1 MGLHSTLAGVVV
13 QSEEGCENS
22 ARKGLRMSH
31 KLTIEEYIK
40 FDKNALDRHEYFS
53 GEIRVMVGNPDHAC
67 LCGNIAA
74 HLHLKLHGSRY
85 ALFNSQLRVKV
96 PAAPPYRY
104 PDVSVVDGEFVI
116 EELQGVQLLVNPLL
130 LIEVLSP
137 STAEYDLGKKFT
149 EYKSIASF
157 QEYLAISQT
166 HPHVIRYFRHPNGF
180 WVRHDIEGIENEV
193 LLESLSVLLPLSEI
207 YDRVKFSA
215 AS

>member
-1 MGLHSTLAGVVV
+1 M
-13 QSEEGCENS
+13 
-22 ARKGLRMSH
+22 RH

-53 GEIRVMVGNPDHAC
+53 GEIRVMVGNPDHAR

-85 ALFNSQLRVKV
+85 ELFNSQLRVKV

-137 STAEYDLGKKFT
+137 STEGYDLGKKFT

-157 QEYLAISQT
+157 REYLAVSQMR
-166 HPHVIRYFRHPNGF
+166 PHVIQYVRHADGF
-180 WVRHDIEGIENEV
+180 WVRHDIEGIEGEV
-193 LLESLSVLLPLSEI
+193 LLESINVSLPLSEL
-207 YDRVKFSA
+207 YERVKFS
-215 AS
+215 SPS